1 MDRPLPAVFFRTEA
15 GREPVREW
23 LQGLPKH
30 ERRIIGIDVMTVQYR
45 WPLGMPLV
53 RNLGSALWEIRSALP
68 TRIAR
73 TLFLCMKKKSFFCMD
88 SLRKPEKLQLK
99 TEHWLCNE
107 KMPTSKPV
115 KTRNRH
121 RGSSF
126 RDFLREEGMIEEVQ
140 AAALKRAVAL
150 KVYDLMK
157 KKNLSKSALAAE
169 MRTSRAAIHR
179 LLDPENTSVTLATLN
194 RAARSL
200 GQKIKIELV
209 AA

>member
-1 MDRPLPAVFFRTEA
+1 
-15 GREPVREW
+15 
-23 LQGLPKH
+23 
-30 ERRIIGIDVMTVQYR
+30 MTVQYH

-53 RNLGSALWEIRSALP
+53 RNLDPRFGKSAVHCRPESRAHY
-68 TRIAR
+68 
-73 TLFLCMKKKSFFCMD
+73 FLCMKKKSFFYMD
-88 SLRKPEKLQLK
+88 SLRKREKLQLK

-107 KMPTSKPV
+107 KMPISKPV

-126 RDFLREEGMIEEVQ
+126 REFLRDDGMLEEVQ
-140 AAALKRAVAL
+140 ALALKRAVAL

-157 KKNLSKSALAAE
+157 KKKLSKTALAAE

-179 LLDPENTSVTLATLN
+179 LLDPQNTSVTLATLN

-200 GQKIKIELV
+200 GQKVKIELV

>member
-1 MDRPLPAVFFRTEA
+1 
-15 GREPVREW
+15 
-23 LQGLPKH
+23 
-30 ERRIIGIDVMTVQYR
+30 MTVQYR

-68 TRIAR
+68 TRIAAHY
-73 TLFLCMKKKSFFCMD
+73 FLCMKKKSFFYMD
-88 SLRKPEKLQLK
+88 SLRKREKLQLK

-107 KMPTSKPV
+107 KMPISKPV

-126 RDFLREEGMIEEVQ
+126 REFLRDDGMLEEVQ
-140 AAALKRAVAL
+140 ALALKRAVAL

-157 KKNLSKSALAAE
+157 KKKLSKTALAAE

-179 LLDPENTSVTLATLN
+179 LLDPQNTSVTLATLN

-200 GQKIKIELV
+200 GQKVKIELV

>member
-1 MDRPLPAVFFRTEA
+1 MIQSCSGPPFARSLLSNGSRARA
-15 GREPVREW
+15 A
-23 LQGLPKH
+23 
-30 ERRIIGIDVMTVQYR
+30 
-45 WPLGMPLV
+45 PLGMPLV

-73 TLFLCMKKKSFFCMD
+73 TLFFVEKKSFFYMD
-88 SLRKPEKLQLK
+88 SLRKREKLQLK

-107 KMPTSKPV
+107 KMLISKPV

-126 RDFLREEGMIEEVQ
+126 REFLRDDGMLEEVQ
-140 AAALKRAVAL
+140 ALALKRAVAL

-157 KKNLSKSALAAE
+157 KKKLSKTALAAE

-179 LLDPENTSVTLATLN
+179 LLDPQNTSVTLATLN

-200 GQKIKIELV
+200 GQKVKIELV